1 MLSRTAEEALMKKND
16 DAERSSLKSSLLE
29 ILKNVLEIESIRT
42 EREEF
47 VVSSNKE
54 KPDYRGMIER
64 ISLIIERTIEIGNG
78 LAESLPEEVLN
89 KYARC
94 QRLALGKLLSAVL
107 TILDFLK
114 ENLRI
119 NNPGKEEEYNFYNKK
134 FLDIGAFV
142 MIILKFL
149 NALFEIQEKISN
161 EQKEGERKN

>member
-1 MLSRTAEEALMKKND
+1 MKKND